1 MSSLAIQPIGVTD
14 KRRPLFF
21 FHMPKT
27 GGRTVEQHLLKTAG
41 AAALYHP
48 KRNRRFYTAL
58 RAMKVAHPAPP
69 RGRHVVGHFAS
80 LSLIEDQPHDHLK
93 VCFWRHPSDWMLS
106 LYNYRLHRNAHRIY
120 RPFTFLDFRR
130 SMLRNPMTEHFLLHC
145 GDVPGLKYF
154 FMSDARKFT
163 RALRLARKFD
173 RFDDICSVSSVLR
186 MLDAGGAAIT
196 DYNRIRDT
204 DKHMG
209 FLDAGVRA
217 HIKHTNPVDYL
228 LHRLALTGD
237 VDAVV
242 AEARIALNRRFE
254 ARDVLRLAALPYY
267 RIKTWVLPFMPSL
280 REWKLASGALSEVSS
295 DTR

>member
-1 MSSLAIQPIGVTD
+1 MNTIAIRPIGSTEM
-14 KRRPLFF
+14 RRPLFF

-58 RAMKVAHPAPP
+58 LTTKVADPISP

-80 LSLIEDQPHDHLK
+80 ISLIEGEERGHLK
-93 VCFWRHPSDWMLS
+93 ICFWRHPSDWMLS

-120 RPFTFLDFRR
+120 RKFTFLDFRR

-173 RFDDICSVSSVLR
+173 RFDDIQSVSSVLR
-186 MLDAGGAAIT
+186 LLDARGTAIT
-196 DYNRIRDT
+196 DYNRIQET
-204 DKHMG
+204 DKHVG
-209 FLDAGVRA
+209 ALDAGMRA
-217 HIKHTNPVDYL
+217 HIKCTNRVDYL

-237 VDAVV
+237 VEAVV
-242 AEARIALNRRFE
+242 TEARIVLNRRFE

-267 RIKTWVLPFMPSL
+267 RFKTWVLPFVPPL
-280 REWKLASGALSEVSS
+280 REWKPAVGCLEEVSS

>member
-1 MSSLAIQPIGVTD
+1 MGSIAIRPTAVTEN
-14 KRRPLFF
+14 RRPLFF

-41 AAALYHP
+41 AAAVYHP

-58 RAMKVAHPAPP
+58 LATKVADPISP

-80 LSLIEDQPHDHLK
+80 LSLIEDEDHDHLK
-93 VCFWRHPSDWMLS
+93 ICFWRHPSDWTLS
-106 LYNYRLHRNAHRIY
+106 LYNYRLHRNSHRIY
-120 RPFTFLDFRR
+120 RPFTFRDFRR

-173 RFDDICSVSSVLR
+173 RFEDIRSVSSVLR
-186 MLDAGGAAIT
+186 TLDAGGTAIT
-196 DYNRIRDT
+196 DFNRIRDT
-204 DKHMG
+204 DKHVG

-217 HIKHTNPVDYL
+217 HIKRTNRVDYL

-237 VDAVV
+237 VEAVV

-254 ARDVLRLAALPYY
+254 ARDFLRLAALPYY
-267 RIKTWVLPFMPSL
+267 RFKTWVLPFIPPL
-280 REWKLASGALSEVSS
+280 REWKPAIGLREISS